1 MKLKLFLVFAYLLS
15 TVTLSFAAPTT
26 YLPPEYAGV
35 ETKSTPPPYIK
46 GPTHIK
52 LKHQKRSYVWLKD
65 GACGAVD
72 GFIGFHLCGDEH
84 SPAYLVGEVGG
95 TVASAL
101 QPELAIGKIAKGV
114 FKGAKG
120 ISRIFKS
127 TKETEKALDLSKN
140 LGKTPDVLRDKLQK
154 LTSTS
159 KGGVTE
165 ASTAGKGTRSTG
177 GVNSKGTTSS
187 SGASH
192 TETSSSKTSSSG
204 SSNKSSGSSGQTKES
219 SSKTSSSGSS
229 KKASGGSGQT
239 KESSSKSST
248 SGSSEKGSSSSKQTK
263 EASSKSSSTGS
274 SKKGS
279 GSSGQT
285 KESSSKSSTSGSSKK
300 DSGSSNHTETATS
313 QHTGDGGAA
322 GTHSDQSKITA
333 EGSKHSTQA
342 PKTTTEHRGKST
354 TSSSTPTSQTK
365 DKQGRKLSAQQRRTE
380 ALARREEKGQNT
392 STSGARKLPEKTPE
406 QKEREA
412 YLKGKFKHAE
422 DIHEHIYVENNRRIA
437 IEEMKRQGVTELKE
451 IEDKIKGIN
460 LKEHVEV
467 ITVNRNKKL
476 IQYQAPGRGQGDFY
490 TTKEI
495 NPDHLG
501 INPRADTPTQKD
513 VLKVPNQYI
522 TKNKKVK
529 MLTSTAGREKD
540 TWSTPGRTYH
550 AKGGGKQF
558 YSRDK
563 DAFKKIEGK

>member
-1 MKLKLFLVFAYLLS
+1 KLFLVVAYLLS
-15 TVTLSFAAPTT
+15 TVTLSLAAPTT
-26 YLPPEYAGV
+26 YLPLEYAGV
-35 ETKSTPPPYIK
+35 EIKSTPPPYIK

-95 TVASAL
+95 TVTSAL

-114 FKGAKG
+114 LKGAKG

-187 SGASH
+187 PGASH

-204 SSNKSSGSSGQTKES
+204 SSNKAG
-219 SSKTSSSGSS
+219 
-229 KKASGGSGQT
+229 
-239 KESSSKSST
+239 T
-248 SGSSEKGSSSSKQTK
+248 SGSSEKGSGSSNQSKESSSKSSSTGSSNKSSGSSKQTK
-263 EASSKSSSTGS
+263 ESSSKSSSTGS

-285 KESSSKSSTSGSSKK
+285 KESSSKSSSSGSSKK
-300 DSGSSNHTETATS
+300 GSGGSKHTETTTS
-313 QHTGDGGAA
+313 QHTGDGGAS
-322 GTHSDQSKITA
+322 GSHSNQSKTTA
-333 EGSKHSTQA
+333 EGSKHSTPA

-365 DKQGRKLSAQQRRTE
+365 DKQGRKLSAQQRRKE
-380 ALARREEKGQNT
+380 ALERREEKGQNT

-412 YLKGKFKHAE
+412 YLKGKFEHAD

-437 IEEMKRQGVTELKE
+437 IEEMKRQGVTEKEQLKE
-451 IEDKIKGIN
+451 YIKGIN

-495 NPDHLG
+495 NPDALG
-501 INPRADTPTQKD
+501 INPRADIPTQKD
-513 VLKVPNQYI
+513 VLKVPNHYI

-540 TWSTPGRTYH
+540 TWSTPGRPSH

>member
-204 SSNKSSGSSGQTKES
+204 SSNKSSGGSGQTKES
-219 SSKTSSSGSS
+219 SSKSGSTGSS

-239 KESSSKSST
+239 KESSSKTST
-248 SGSSEKGSSSSKQTK
+248 S
-263 EASSKSSSTGS
+263 GS

-279 GSSGQT
+279 GSS
-285 KESSSKSSTSGSSKK
+285 
-300 DSGSSNHTETATS
+300 NHTKTTTNH
-313 QHTGDGGAA
+313 HTEDGGAS
-322 GTHSDQSKITA
+322 GSHSNQSKTTA
-333 EGSKHSTQA
+333 EGSKHSSQA

-380 ALARREEKGQNT
+380 ALERREEKGQNT
-392 STSGARKLPEKTPE
+392 STSGVRKLPEKTPE

-412 YLKGKFKHAE
+412 YLKEKFKHAE

-437 IEEMKRQGVTELKE
+437 IEEMKRQGVTEKEQLKE
-451 IEDKIKGIN
+451 YIKGID
-460 LKEHVEV
+460 LKEQVEV

-476 IQYQAPGRGQGDFY
+476 IQYQPPGRGQGDFY
-490 TTKEI
+490 TTQKV

-501 INPRADTPTQKD
+501 INPRGTVTDPKTGIEKNMNKLPNTYYTRKKVD
-513 VLKVPNQYI
+513 VLK
-522 TKNKKVK
+522 
-529 MLTSTAGREKD
+529 STAGPEKD
-540 TWSTPGRTYH
+540 YWSVPKEPPYP
-550 AKGGGKQF
+550 AKGGGKQLF
-558 YSRDK
+558 SRDK
-563 DAFKKIEGK
+563 EAFKKQKL